1 MCSSDLDGARDVM
14 VPPGIDVIWLQS
26 IGLDRTIEECGL
38 AVVKDPA
45 PFLDVA
51 RRDPRIRLYRPISE
65 KIRAA
70 A

>member
-1 MCSSDLDGARDVM
+1 
-14 VPPGIDVIWLQS
+14 
-26 IGLDRTIEECGL
+26 
-38 AVVKDPA
+38 VKDPA
-45 PFLDVA
+45 PFLDAA